1 MIFVNGLQRSGTN
14 FAKSLYNNAKD
25 YCHPY
30 WKHNLK
36 YESIDPDCEKVY
48 CIIKNPY
55 TWVESICFR
64 DEADIVASFQFLC
77 QLRDENDYLGPFKIN
92 LQKLCTVYKTFYTT
106 WLAYDKTELIHY
118 ESLLIDNNIHK
129 IVPQGHN
136 WDPKR
141 YRTYLRYE
149 APLVP
154 QEAKNIITET
164 LGQDFF
170 KKIGYE
176 PKL

>member
-1 MIFVNGLQRSGTN
+1 MIFVNGIQRSGTN
-14 FAKSLYNNAKD
+14 FAKSLYANAKD
-25 YCHPY
+25 YCYPY
-30 WKHNLK
+30 CKHHFK

-64 DEADIVASFQFLC
+64 DCVDIIKYFPSY
-77 QLRDENDYLGPFKIN
+77 QLYDENDHLGRFKIN
-92 LQKLCTVYKTFYTT
+92 LKNLCTVYKTFYAS

-118 ESLLIDNNIHK
+118 ESLLINNDIHK
-129 IVPQGHN
+129 RVPQGHN

-154 QEAKNIITET
+154 QKAQNIITET

-170 KKIGYE
+170 NKIGYE